1 LYFVR
6 NFSYLEVFEA
16 FLQFLSLSILQ
27 ETPSPHTVQVIKRGG
42 AIDAAANAGAFHMN
56 VDDRSQRVVLV
67 SGASRG
73 IGMAIASELAAHGY
87 RLSLGARDPER
98 LQAHFGVE
106 GERFHY
112 AHFDAYKP
120 ASSEAWVASAVE
132 KFGRI
137 DALVNNAG
145 LGERVSLMDD
155 NDEALDRLWAVNV
168 KAPLRMTR
176 LCMPYLE
183 AGGCGRIVN
192 ISSLS
197 GKRVRNAFVGYNM
210 TKFAVMGLTHT
221 TRHVAWEKGV
231 RATAICPSFVRTE
244 MSSYTNKV
252 KPDDMIQPETLACLV
267 RTAIELPNNA
277 AMAEML
283 VNCRLE
289 DTL

>member
-1 LYFVR
+1 M
-6 NFSYLEVFEA
+6 
-16 FLQFLSLSILQ
+16 
-27 ETPSPHTVQVIKRGG
+27 TVEESRVALITG
-42 AIDAAANAGAFHMN
+42 AG
-56 VDDRSQRVVLV
+56 
-67 SGASRG
+67 RG
-73 IGMAIASELAAHGY
+73 IGLAIARELAEYGY
-87 RLSLGARDPER
+87 RLSLGAPDPSVF
-98 LQAHFGVE
+98 QAEFGAE
-106 GERFHY
+106 SDRIHY
-112 AHFDAYKP
+112 ARFDAYEP
-120 ASSEAWVASAVE
+120 STSEAWVESAAA

-137 DALVNNAG
+137 DALINNAG
-145 LGERVSLMDD
+145 LGERVSLMHD

-176 LCMPYLE
+176 LCMPHIE
-183 AGGCGRIVN
+183 ATGAGRIVN
-192 ISSLS
+192 VVSMS

-252 KPDDMIQPETLACLV
+252 TPDEMIQPETLAALV

-289 DTL
+289 DML

>member
-1 LYFVR
+1 MTTQQH
-6 NFSYLEVFEA
+6 S
-16 FLQFLSLSILQ
+16 
-27 ETPSPHTVQVIKRGG
+27 
-42 AIDAAANAGAFHMN
+42 
-56 VDDRSQRVVLV
+56 RVVLI

-73 IGMAIASELAAHGY
+73 IGLAIARELIGYGY
-87 RLSLGARDPER
+87 RLSLGARNIQALEAELGPESDR
-98 LQAHFGVE
+98 L
-106 GERFHY
+106 HY
-112 AHFDAYKP
+112 AHFDAFEP
-120 ASSEAWVASAVE
+120 ATSERWVAAAAE
-132 KFGRI
+132 KFQRI

-145 LGERVSLMDD
+145 LGEHVSLMDD

-168 KAPLRMTR
+168 KAPLRLTR
-176 LCMPYLE
+176 LCMPHLE
-183 AGGCGRIVN
+183 QTGAGRIVN
-192 ISSLS
+192 IASLS

-252 KPDDMIQPETLACLV
+252 KPEDMIQPETLASLV

-289 DTL
+289 DTP

>member
-1 LYFVR
+1 MTTE
-6 NFSYLEVFEA
+6 NS
-16 FLQFLSLSILQ
+16 
-27 ETPSPHTVQVIKRGG
+27 G
-42 AIDAAANAGAFHMN
+42 
-56 VDDRSQRVVLV
+56 RVALV
-67 SGASRG
+67 TGASRG
-73 IGMAIASELAAHGY
+73 IGFAIAKELAAHGY
-87 RLSLGARDPER
+87 RLSLGARDTTALEAAFGPENE
-98 LQAHFGVE
+98 Q
-106 GERFHY
+106 FHY
-112 AHFDAYKP
+112 ARFDAYEP
-120 ASSEAWVASAVE
+120 ASAEAWVTGAVTR
-132 KFGRI
+132 FGRI

-155 NDEALDRLWAVNV
+155 NDEALDRLFAVNV

-176 LCMPYLE
+176 LCMPHLE
-183 AGGCGRIVN
+183 KTGAGRIVN
-192 ISSLS
+192 IVSMS

-244 MSSYTNKV
+244 MSAYTNKV
-252 KPDDMIQPETLACLV
+252 TPDEMIQPETLASLV
-267 RTAIELPNNA
+267 RTAIELPNTA